1 LLYAAVGYFFLREFI
16 QVVASLTLGVFT
28 SWLYD
33 VSNWLDMLVIS
44 LVTSYSVIMA
54 LDTPVFTD
62 VENWDGDDYQV
73 FRTGTALTKG
83 VLWTAVIFFLKSTRV
98 DFAVFL
104 NGVFYVVQRLVAF
117 LLAVL
122 VILLAFAQMFWI
134 VYMQRPVCTYQ
145 CPKGNETCPEDFDT
159 CIYPHCDFGD
169 SFLKVRLFQLCL
181 GCRHDCCCRVCR
193 KSSHRLSLSTSQVY
207 TMMMGEIGTET
218 RYDQVLVAQIFYV
231 LYCLLVVILL
241 SNVLIAIVTDSYE
254 IVQNDRA
261 AIVFWSNRLDFV
273 AEMDGIAS
281 VVRRRILCM
290 GGDES
295 KGAPGAPSNVQE
307 QPNGTV
313 SIDGDGNTLGSK
325 EWFRDAWKSI
335 MSLFE
340 DNVYDDV
347 DLRPAKIEF
356 WVYMF
361 YKALAVIVIPLWA
374 ILGLFSV
381 GILWPP
387 QVRVWLLVQQETAA
401 SRAEI
406 ERRKLEQLRAIEN
419 DMKSLKN
426 EIRKEM
432 ANDREEMSRLKA
444 EVEAIQGE
452 VLSDLQQVKELMTT
466 LLDLG
471 GISAMDR

>member
-1 LLYAAVGYFFLREFI
+1 MTFAAMFAENHLTDLL
-16 QVVASLTLGVFT
+16 
-28 SWLYD
+28 
-33 VSNWLDMLVIS
+33 
-44 LVTSYSVIMA
+44 
-54 LDTPVFTD
+54 
-62 VENWDGDDYQV
+62 
-73 FRTGTALTKG
+73 
-83 VLWTAVIFFLKSTRV
+83 
-98 DFAVFL
+98 
-104 NGVFYVVQRLVAF
+104 
-117 LLAVL
+117 
-122 VILLAFAQMFWI
+122 
-134 VYMQRPVCTYQ
+134 
-145 CPKGNETCPEDFDT
+145 
-159 CIYPHCDFGD
+159 
-169 SFLKVRLFQLCL
+169 LF
-181 GCRHDCCCRVCR
+181 
-193 KSSHRLSLSTSQVY
+193 TSQVY

-290 GGDES
+290 GGD
-295 KGAPGAPSNVQE
+295 KGAPGAPSNLQE

-313 SIDGDGNTLGSK
+313 SSDGDGNTLGSK
-325 EWFRDAWKSI
+325 EWFRDTWKSI